1 MTIIQDP
8 AYRMMMSPPPPAGAD
23 RSSVEELVGTLRQ
36 GDCSLPVEVDPLEA
50 AAEHYSEVGFAGR
63 CMAIWPVPDRCFF
76 WLGKVTRVGW
86 ILCLLQVLQQCAC
99 GLEGFSTHVAAAL
112 NCLQDI
118 ESRCGI

>member
-1 MTIIQDP
+1 MLHSNLTAAFMMTMTIIQDP

-63 CMAIWPVPDRCFF
+63 CMAIWPVPDRCIF
-76 WLGKVTRVGW
+76 GW
-86 ILCLLQVLQQCAC
+86 ERSPGLAGSCAC
-99 GLEGFSTHVAAAL
+99 CRSFSSARAA
-112 NCLQDI
+112 
-118 ESRCGI
+118 